1 MRTLKGTHGSAIC
14 LVQLLSCSFSLVSA
28 RQAMAKCRDA
38 VIDLTLSDSDE
49 YSDSKA
55 TYLKKTKVESRYVNL
70 CDVP

>member
-1 MRTLKGTHGSAIC
+1 
-14 LVQLLSCSFSLVSA
+14 
-28 RQAMAKCRDA
+28 MAECREA

-49 YSDSKA
+49 YSDGEV

>member
-1 MRTLKGTHGSAIC
+1 
-14 LVQLLSCSFSLVSA
+14 
-28 RQAMAKCRDA
+28 MAECRDA

-49 YSDSKA
+49 YSDGEV